1 MSVKERWKYTQPLR
15 LETPEI
21 LEMVLP
27 VLCDDQRILIV
38 YLFGSRM
45 RDEYDETSDVD
56 VAFYTDQRFSW
67 DDYYRLYGSVTK
79 KLRSNRIDLLWLN
92 KADSIVTFQV
102 IKNGKVVYYSDAETL
117 NEFELKSKQLFY
129 DYGHYLRKHRHGL

>member
-1 MSVKERWKYTQPLR
+1 MSVKERWKHTQPLR
-15 LETPEI
+15 LETQEI

-45 RDEYDETSDVD
+45 RGEYDETSDVD

-67 DDYYRLYGSVTK
+67 DDYYRLYGSMTK

-129 DYGHYLRKHRHGL
+129 DYGHYLTKHRHGL